1 MGLEFEDLLVLV
13 LVLLAL
19 LLGPLLA
26 DGRGFPGLRAA
37 STRQLKRLGGGRLN
51 RRQLP

>member
-1 MGLEFEDLLVLV
+1 MGLEFEDLGLVLV
-13 LVLLAL
+13 LVVL
-19 LLGPLLA
+19 LLGPLLV
-26 DGRGFPGLRAA
+26 DGRGSPGLRAA